1 MGRATIV
8 RIAGAATGAAL
19 AVGALTMPAAANG
32 AVVTRGVFV
41 ALSAAAGQ
49 PEQDLAGRA
58 QLERINGAG
67 SHVSVRVSG
76 LRPGATYGIH
86 LHNAPCAAANPGGG
100 HYKHD
105 AAGVAQPPNELWPSS
120 DAQNAVAGVT
130 ANTAGV
136 ASGRGTAE
144 WLAGSSAVSVV
155 LHAGIGHGATTTAGG
170 PKLAC
175 ADLR

>member
-1 MGRATIV
+1 MRKATLSRMG
-8 RIAGAATGAAL
+8 AGVVGAAL
-19 AVGALTMPAAANG
+19 AIGALTIPAAAQG
-32 AVVTRGVFV
+32 AVVTRGAFA
-41 ALSAAAGQ
+41 ALPAAAGQ
-49 PEQDLAGRA
+49 PEHDLAGRA
-58 QLERINGAG
+58 QLERIGETG

-76 LRPGATYGIH
+76 LRPGVTYGIH

-105 AAGVAQPPNELWPSS
+105 ATGLAQPPNELWPSS
-120 DAQNAVAGVT
+120 HAHDALAGLT
-130 ANTAGV
+130 ANPAGV
-136 ASGRGTAE
+136 ASGRGSAE
-144 WLAGSSAVSVV
+144 WVAGSSAVSVV